1 MTIGSESMKARSK
14 IGQDGVSLSGL
25 IMVLAI
31 IGVIAVLGMKILP
44 TVTEYLAIKKAINT
58 SRTAGPTPADIRR
71 SFGNTA
77 TIENIE
83 SISAKDLVLVKNG
96 DGYDIS
102 FSYERRI
109 PLFGPAVLLLAYQ
122 GTTAANGVV
131 AKKDPN
137 QIEPQ

>member
-1 MTIGSESMKARSK
+1 MKARSK
-14 IGQDGVSLSGL
+14 IGQAGVSLSGL
-25 IMVLAI
+25 IIVLAI
-31 IGVIAVLGMKILP
+31 VGVIAVLAMKVLP
-44 TVTEYLAIKKAINT
+44 TVTEFLAIKKAIVT
-58 SRTAGPTPADIRR
+58 SKNAGNSPADIRK

-83 SISAKDLVLVKNG
+83 SIKPKDLVVVKSG

-109 PLFGPAVLLLAYQ
+109 PLFGPAFLLLAYE

-137 QIEPQ
+137 QLEPQ